1 MNQVQTAVSPATQT
15 AQDPLVD
22 SFFTDIGNTK
32 PYFKAAFEGDPGT
45 GKSWT
50 SALVAIG
57 IHKMIKSTKPIVIID
72 TEKASKFLVDLFAE
86 HGIKAMVRESQSLAD
101 FVKAI
106 DLCSKG
112 FSDIIIVDSIT
123 HLWMNFQEA
132 YKRKLNRQT
141 FQIQD
146 WMTIKSDWN
155 KNFSNLVVHSPVH
168 ILATGRISDRMEQ
181 EVDEDGRKEFT
192 KTGVKMQAEKNAA
205 YEFDML
211 VLMERHEIIQRK
223 KREVWRQAVVLKGRG
238 NLLDGAV
245 FKNPDYENFAPAVEA
260 VLKDPAAARFDQGE
274 TDAAALITTEEDKR
288 GWVQA
293 KKKWLEE
300 IEGYLVQVR
309 PGQDAVSKKF
319 KVDAIEYAFGTR
331 SWTAIEGMS
340 PDKLEVGFGKI
351 QEFTQQFIEKEK
363 AALLPPV
370 KEGESE
376 AAKKIRAGIEK
387 TKGKKHEPA

>member
-146 WMTIKSDWN
+146 WNVFLDISGMDKIVELTVDQISK
-155 KNFSNLVVHSPVH
+155 FR
-168 ILATGRISDRMEQ
+168 ILTHL
-181 EVDEDGRKEFT
+181 
-192 KTGVKMQAEKNAA
+192 GV
-205 YEFDML
+205 
-211 VLMERHEIIQRK
+211 
-223 KREVWRQAVVLKGRG
+223 
-238 NLLDGAV
+238 
-245 FKNPDYENFAPAVEA
+245 
-260 VLKDPAAARFDQGE
+260 
-274 TDAAALITTEEDKR
+274 
-288 GWVQA
+288 A
-293 KKKWLEE
+293 K
-300 IEGYLVQVR
+300 I
-309 PGQDAVSKKF
+309 
-319 KVDAIEYAFGTR
+319 
-331 SWTAIEGMS
+331 
-340 PDKLEVGFGKI
+340 
-351 QEFTQQFIEKEK
+351 
-363 AALLPPV
+363 
-370 KEGESE
+370 
-376 AAKKIRAGIEK
+376 
-387 TKGKKHEPA
+387 